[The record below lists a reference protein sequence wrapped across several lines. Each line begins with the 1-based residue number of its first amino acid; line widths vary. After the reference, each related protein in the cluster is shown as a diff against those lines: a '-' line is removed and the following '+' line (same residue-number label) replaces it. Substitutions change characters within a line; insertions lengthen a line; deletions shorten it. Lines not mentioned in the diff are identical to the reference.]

1 MVNKHAAGSAEL
13 IPFSQILSLLSKQL
27 NSFIGA
33 IPDKNSASTINQNR
47 MRHIKLTRPAA
58 LTAPFQEVPA
68 GRIKFNDP
76 IVPVT
81 ISHEKASV
89 FCLRHISRAV
99 KSVGTVAGESPGAQ
113 TQQNIACGIDFCNRV
128 ARLTLIIGRPDIALR
143 RQTKA
148 MRTGYPLRTAK
159 GIYQVAFRIELQH
172 RRI

>member
-13 IPFSQILSLLSKQL
+13 IPFRQILSLLSKQL

-33 IPDKNSASTINQNR
+33 IPDKNPASTINQNR
-47 MRHIKLTRPAA
+47 MRHIKLTGPTA
-58 LTAPFQEVPA
+58 LTAPFQKIPA
-68 GRIKFNDP
+68 GCIKLHDP
-76 IVPVT
+76 IVPVP
-81 ISHEKASV
+81 ISHEKASIL
-89 FCLRHISRAV
+89 CLRHISRAV
-99 KSVGTVAGESPGAQ
+99 KRVGTAAGKSPGAQ
-113 TQQNIACGIDFCNRV
+113 TQQNIACSIDFCDRV
-128 ARLTLIIGRPDIALR
+128 ARLTLIIGRPDIPFR

>member
-1 MVNKHAAGSAEL
+1 
-13 IPFSQILSLLSKQL
+13 
-27 NSFIGA
+27 
-33 IPDKNSASTINQNR
+33 
-47 MRHIKLTRPAA
+47 MRHIELTRPTA
-58 LTAPFQEVPA
+58 LAAPFEKIPA
-68 GRIKFNDP
+68 GRIKLHDP
-76 IVPVT
+76 IIPVT

-89 FCLRHISRAV
+89 FCLRHICRTV
-99 KSVGTVAGESPGAQ
+99 KRVGTGAGKSPGAQ